1 MAHQNLNRYAGE
13 NYLGMRMGREG
24 IKLPTVEEIRAMR
37 TRKLQ
42 AGGVIGID
50 SNILPEGSLH
60 ARLNHLDELN
70 SDLEDATRKGI
81 PVMAVE
87 DGQIQEQVAEIEKE
101 ELILRLETT
110 KRLEELLKDGSEE
123 AMIEAGK
130 LLATEIME
138 NTKDNT
144 GQITEEVENGEQ
156 TK

>member
-1 MAHQNLNRYAGE
+1 
-13 NYLGMRMGREG
+13 MRVGREG

-60 ARLNHLDELN
+60 SRLNHLDELN
-70 SDLEDATRKGI
+70 PDLEDATRKGI

-87 DGQIQEQVAEIEKE
+87 DGEIQEQVAEIEKE

>member
-24 IKLPTVEEIRAMR
+24 IKLPTVEEIRAIR

-50 SNILPEGSLH
+50 SNVLPEGSLH

-70 SDLEDATRKGI
+70 PDLEDATRKGI

-87 DGQIQEQVAEIEKE
+87 DGEIQEQVAEIEKE

-138 NTKDNT
+138 NTQDNT
-144 GQITEEVENGEQ
+144 GQIIEEVENE
-156 TK
+156 